1 MNFPVLSNQM
11 IRSNSL
17 YSSQGQ
23 DPNDEPGI
31 DYASI
36 IPSMS
41 SSRIIM

>member
-17 YSSQGQ
+17 YSSQGA
-23 DPNDEPGI
+23 NDEPGI